1 MIEKKTLGFTF
12 IKTNPVAENFNVNR
26 VMNLVY
32 MHIKQSTKNHW
43 LMIFQK
49 QLFGLEFE
57 KTHLIK
63 SKCLK
68 FIVKKALPTI

>member
-32 MHIKQSTKNHW
+32 MHIKQSTKNH
-43 LMIFQK
+43 
-49 QLFGLEFE
+49 
-57 KTHLIK
+57 
-63 SKCLK
+63 
-68 FIVKKALPTI
+68 